1 MGWKIG
7 PTGGASTVWHDGS
20 TFNYYANMTLVPAGS
35 WGIVIL
41 QNSYSFPDEISGAY
55 QMKAFADGVTSLVV
69 GEQPP
74 PPPAST
80 ALFVLYGSLVAVVV
94 VQATG
99 MFRSVRDLRQWRI
112 HPERRPHGKASIA

>member
-1 MGWKIG
+1 MHQPAVSQGDDQSFYGMGWKIG
-7 PTGGASTVWHDGS
+7 PTGGVPTVWHDGS

-55 QMKAFADGVTSLVV
+55 QMKTFADGVTALVV

-74 PPPAST
+74 PASGEHAFVRAVRHPA
-80 ALFVLYGSLVAVVV
+80 
-94 VQATG
+94 
-99 MFRSVRDLRQWRI
+99 R
-112 HPERRPHGKASIA
+112 